1 MNNMRNLMKQAQ
13 QMQQKLA
20 EAQARLQ
27 EETVEATSGGGMV
40 TAVVNGKH
48 ELISIKLKREA
59 VDTDD
64 LEMLEDLILAAVNE
78 ASRRVAERMSDE
90 MGKLTGGFN
99 VPGMF

>member
-13 QMQQKLA
+13 QMQQKMA

-59 VDTDD
+59 VDPDD

-78 ASRRVAERMSDE
+78 ASRRVSERMSDE
-90 MGKLTGGFN
+90 MGKLTGGFGL
-99 VPGMF
+99 PGMF